1 MPLKVVFFGT
11 PRYAL
16 PSLDCLLADPEVQV
30 LGVVTQPDRR
40 RGRGAQRMPSPVK
53 ARALEVGLTV
63 WEPERLR
70 RSEETQQALG
80 VLGADAFVV
89 VAYGQLLP
97 PAVLAMP
104 RLGCFN
110 GHASLLPAYRGAAP
124 IQWCLYHGETETG
137 VTTMLMEAGL
147 DTGPILLMGRQS
159 IALEMTAPELADTLA
174 HLTAGL
180 LRETLASAV
189 RGTLVPIPQNDAL
202 ATYAPLIQKSD
213 YSLDWGRPAEA
224 LHNQVRAFYPA
235 SQTFWRDQTLK
246 VVATLPLVPT
256 LQVQMSPTWQ
266 SRLASYWP
274 QVADLAT
281 ATPGTVVSCWRGLG
295 PVVQTGQGVLLI
307 HQLQLP
313 GRPVVSGAD
322 WLNSAQLHVGER
334 LG

>member
-1 MPLKVVFFGT
+1 
-11 PRYAL
+11 
-16 PSLDCLLADPEVQV
+16 
-30 LGVVTQPDRR
+30 
-40 RGRGAQRMPSPVK
+40 MPSPVK
-53 ARALEVGLTV
+53 ARALEAGLRV

-70 RSEETQQALG
+70 QSAETQLDIG
-80 VLGADAFVV
+80 TLGADAFVV

-147 DTGPILLMGRQS
+147 DTGPILLMERQS
-159 IALEMTAPELADTLA
+159 IALEMTAPELADKLA
-174 HLTAGL
+174 NLTAGL
-180 LRETLASAV
+180 LRETLVAAAQ
-189 RGTLVPIPQNDAL
+189 GILVPIPQDEAL

-213 YSLDWGRPAEA
+213 YGLDWGRPAGA

-235 SQTFWRDQTLK
+235 SQTLWRGQPLK
-246 VVATLPLVPT
+246 VVATLPLVPA
-256 LQVQMSPTWQ
+256 LQPQLSPTWQ
-266 SRLASYWP
+266 SRLSSYWP
-274 QVADLAT
+274 QVADLPA
-281 ATPGTVVSCWRGLG
+281 AAPGTVVACWRGLG

-322 WLNSAQLHVGER
+322 LLNSGQLHVGER